1 MEGQQLQWDDTEDP
15 LQAVDT
21 VGHIDGAAGV
31 LYGLVIIF
39 ITDHDG
45 PTLENKF
52 KWGNICED
60 FLNLQRSHT

>member
-1 MEGQQLQWDDTEDP
+1 MEGQQLQWDDAKDP

-52 KWGNICED
+52 NRG
-60 FLNLQRSHT
+60 